1 MDNEKLFMKTSDVS
15 LVNHYYVY
23 LLDLI
28 GADKHPHYSNLL
40 KYLHSKQF
48 YWSVEM
54 DKNRSDDGK
63 ELRYDFLREKAAL
76 GSDFWENEPC
86 TVLEM
91 VIALSKR
98 ISIDIMP
105 DFEEDISYWFW
116 ILLGNLGVLK
126 FEDRIFDANCRDE
139 IDNILRIFM
148 GRKYGNDGKG
158 SLFPCEK
165 SVLKNF
171 SVLEIWYQ
179 MHFWLSE
186 NYNF

>member
-23 LLDLI
+23 LLSLVQ
-28 GADKHPHYSNLL
+28 DKQHSEYSKLL
-40 KYLHSKQF
+40 KHLQSKEF
-48 YWSVEM
+48 YWSTDM

-63 ELRYDFLREKAAL
+63 ELRFDFLREKNAL

-91 VIALSKR
+91 LIALSKR
-98 ISIDIMP
+98 ISLDIMP
-105 DFEEDISYWFW
+105 DYGEDISYWFW
-116 ILLGNLGVLK
+116 TLLGNLGVLK
-126 FEDRIFDANCRDE
+126 YTNLRFNAEE
-139 IDNILRIFM
+139 IDGILKKFLD
-148 GRKYGNDGKG
+148 RKYGTDGKG
-158 SLFPCEK
+158 SLFPCKK

-171 SVLEIWYQ
+171 PVLEIWYQ

-186 NYNF
+186 NFDF